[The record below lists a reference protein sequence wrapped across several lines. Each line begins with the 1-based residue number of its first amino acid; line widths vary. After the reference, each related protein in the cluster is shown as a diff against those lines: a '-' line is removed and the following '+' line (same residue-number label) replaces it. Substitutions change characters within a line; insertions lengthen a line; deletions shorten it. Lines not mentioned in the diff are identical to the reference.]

1 MDVVV
6 VIADANTHVP
16 VYIVRHGDGD
26 RETKDCVGH
35 AESIDVA
42 VTAEDFA
49 GNASGD
55 QANNEQYRIGNMR
68 EAEESR
74 TQQHGATRRN

>member
-6 VIADANTHVP
+6 VVADAHAHVP
-16 VYIVRHGDGD
+16 VYVVRYSDCD
-26 RETKDCVGH
+26 RETKDCVRH

-42 VTAEDFA
+42 ITAEDFA

-74 TQQHGATRRN
+74 TQQHGATGRD